1 MVKYEEGKIYKI
13 VCNKS
18 GLIYVGST
26 TKHYL
31 SDRLVQHRMR
41 YKHYKDGK
49 EKTKSS
55 SYQIIENGDYDI
67 ILLENYPC
75 KSKDELTS
83 RERFYIDQI
92 ECVNIQ
98 KPGRTMKEWTND
110 NKEILKEYHKNYYQ
124 VNRDEALLKGKEYH
138 ILNKEKRN
146 NYNKE
151 YNDKNK
157 EIRKEKINCEVCNK
171 SICKDSLKRHHK
183 LIHSSI

>member
-1 MVKYEEGKIYKI
+1 
-13 VCNKS
+13 
-18 GLIYVGST
+18 
-26 TKHYL
+26 
-31 SDRLVQHRMR
+31 
-41 YKHYKDGK
+41 
-49 EKTKSS
+49 
-55 SYQIIENGDYDI
+55 
-67 ILLENYPC
+67 
-75 KSKDELTS
+75 
-83 RERFYIDQI
+83 
-92 ECVNIQ
+92 
-98 KPGRTMKEWTND
+98 MKEWTND